1 MKPILFYEYET
12 KNCNDLNIKDY
23 QKNFL
28 KSLSESLVP
37 NKSIFTYTSDTI
49 SATSIVGMISFDNV
63 QIEILP
69 KLLRRRGE
77 GDGNCII
84 KNLMF
89 MLSYTNQL
97 EISDSSISSMAKNF
111 DSFLEAYISIFA
123 NRLAK
128 QLRKYGSPKA
138 YTEEESNLDTLKGK
152 IIFPKHL
159 AQNSFN
165 HSKIFCG
172 YSEFTANNPTSKAFK
187 FVVSNLLKATR
198 NSANQT
204 VLNQCFALLDGVSIE
219 YVRPELLD
227 HVPNAKRD
235 PNFLALLNL
244 TKMFLRKMR
253 PDFSGNR
260 NEKVFSLLFDMNE
273 LFEEF
278 IYAVIK
284 NGNFNVQAEA
294 QKQKRLVEKVR
305 SIGEEWEN
313 KSLFDTFTDI
323 TVTPVDTKRPFI
335 IDTKYKIVSGYR
347 DGMKNPDVY
356 QVLAYKQIHSKQDKI
371 PPVILLYPKDFEDIR
386 REYKVTD
393 SDATFFAWTIDIS
406 RDLQRDF
413 QDFKDEL
420 QNFLNHF
427 SSVA

>member
-1 MKPILFYEYET
+1 MKSILFYEYET
-12 KNCNDLNIKDY
+12 KKIDDLKIKDY
-23 QKNFL
+23 QKKFL
-28 KSLSESLVP
+28 ESLSESLVP
-37 NKSIFTYTSDTI
+37 NKSVFTFTSNTI
-49 SATSIVGMISFDNV
+49 TASSIVGMVSFDNI

-77 GDGNCII
+77 DDGNCII

-97 EISDSSISSMAKNF
+97 EISDSNISSMAKKF

-123 NRLAK
+123 NRLIK

-138 YTEEESNLDTLKGK
+138 YIEEEDNLETLRGK

-165 HSKIFCG
+165 RSKVYCG
-172 YSEFTANNPTSKAFK
+172 YNEFSQNNPTSKAFK
-187 FVVSNLLKATR
+187 FVVANLLKITR
-198 NSANQT
+198 NSVNLSA
-204 VLNQCFALLDGVSIE
+204 LNQCFALLDGVTIE

-244 TKMFLRKMR
+244 TKMFLKKMR

-260 NEKVFSLLFDMNE
+260 NEKVFSILFDMNE

-284 NGNFNVQAEA
+284 NGNFDVNAEA
-294 QKQKRLVEKVR
+294 QKKKRLVEKVR

-323 TVTPVDTKRPFI
+323 TVTPLNSKRPFI
-335 IDTKYKIVSGYR
+335 IDTKYKIISGYR

-356 QVLAYKQIHSKQDKI
+356 QVLAYKQIHTKQDRI
-371 PPVILLYPKDFEDIR
+371 PPVILLYPKDSEDIR

-393 SDATFFAWTIDIS
+393 SEATFFAWTIDIS
-406 RDLQRDF
+406 RDLQQDF
-413 QDFKDEL
+413 QEFKDEL
-420 QNFLNHF
+420 RKFLIYF
-427 SSVA
+427 SEVA